1 MTGVSISASSERI
14 SIPNQTTLLTH
25 SSRPTCSLRIAN
37 SGLKKSQ
44 TTNKRTEVTKT
55 YQTAHFLCLDQTPC
69 NSSYA
74 VDDVWR
80 NFVHN
85 FVHNFVRLKW
95 QIVKLR
101 SRSRLGIGQVRVR
114 RVRFGHELY
123 NIFNTAHQVLM
134 FGCVSPNLKIQLTE
148 CSRMF
153 QNVPECM
160 QNVQECY
167 RMYVECFRMLQNIP
181 ECMKN
186 VQE

>member
-1 MTGVSISASSERI
+1 MLPLVYSNKIDSSFFMFR
-14 SIPNQTTLLTH
+14 PNSVQFFV
-25 SSRPTCSLRIAN
+25 CSGRSLA
-37 SGLKKSQ
+37 
-44 TTNKRTEVTKT
+44 
-55 YQTAHFLCLDQTPC
+55 
-69 NSSYA
+69 
-74 VDDVWR
+74 

-101 SRSRLGIGQVRVR
+101 SRSCKGQVRVR
-114 RVRFGHELY
+114 RVRLGHELY

-181 ECMKN
+181 ECIKN

>member
-1 MTGVSISASSERI
+1 MDE
-14 SIPNQTTLLTH
+14 
-25 SSRPTCSLRIAN
+25 
-37 SGLKKSQ
+37 
-44 TTNKRTEVTKT
+44 
-55 YQTAHFLCLDQTPC
+55 
-69 NSSYA
+69 
-74 VDDVWR
+74 VWR

-101 SRSRLGIGQVRVR
+101 SRSRSGKGQVRVR

-167 RMYVECFRMLQNIP
+167 RMYVECFRMLQNAP
-181 ECMKN
+181 EYSRMHEECSRMNTECMQNACRMLQK
-186 VQE
+186 V